1 MCQLSI
7 ETSCNIAPT
16 HSNVLPI
23 RNGCE
28 EGHREREVD
37 VPQFKK
43 TDTRGPAVSGR
54 SRLPFPRERRPGALS
69 LFLNHLNYQLI
80 YAPGFTAP
88 QCPRGAAVRN
98 SAVECSQL
106 ALLRVRARA
115 PDHRTRRIGRTVS
128 KSGVGKSVPHLKRCG
143 TVVSARR

>member
-1 MCQLSI
+1 M
-7 ETSCNIAPT
+7 E
-16 HSNVLPI
+16 VKKDY
-23 RNGCE
+23 
-28 EGHREREVD
+28 RERLVD

-98 SAVECSQL
+98 QLECSQL
-106 ALLRVRARA
+106 ALLRLRARA
-115 PDHRTRRIGRTVS
+115 PERRTRRIGRTVS
-128 KSGVGKSVPHLKRCG
+128 KSGVGKLVPHLKHCG